1 MMERKWKLQ
10 FKVFGLGF
18 MLGTASTLYQSLF
31 GAMRRA
37 ICNDIKSIIQLLQ
50 SGGKWE

>member
-18 MLGTASTLYQSLF
+18 MLGTASTLYQSVTILKVLSNYYRV
-31 GAMRRA
+31 GANRNNH
-37 ICNDIKSIIQLLQ
+37 IENI
-50 SGGKWE
+50 